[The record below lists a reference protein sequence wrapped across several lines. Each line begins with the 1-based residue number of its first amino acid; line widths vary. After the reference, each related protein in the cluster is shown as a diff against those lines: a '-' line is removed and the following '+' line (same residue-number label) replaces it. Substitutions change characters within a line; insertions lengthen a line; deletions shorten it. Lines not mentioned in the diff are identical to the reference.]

1 MLIIL
6 SGAETIHRKFF
17 AKRIISALN
26 TFTIDG
32 YTVKFVGE
40 TFIVTDPSG
49 KVVYSPTIGDVPGTN
64 ELLIDLN
71 NDGIK
76 DEIGFQIFEKAVALN
91 GAVLLEGVRDNHFA
105 NIFVDIPYDF
115 GQSDRLEY
123 SFPDSGYIQ
132 PHNYEDVL
140 NNYRNRPCEN
150 FVISGSFS
158 KAFIDNVRADIGE
171 ENVKVINIT
180 RHPSVAF
187 LTHWKPEAYYI
198 KNTEFTEEFEENKLL
213 HSIAN
218 TVSLSRF
225 DDIMTIKFEDI
236 IQNGHFM
243 FEGVRIDVP
252 DNYINYNGFM
262 TVWEKEYV
270 ETNQLATADELA
282 EFNHNFSHVASL
294 NGFDSRVPEDF
305 FAHLGY
311 DQLTFEQIMAQ

>member
-17 AKRIISALN
+17 AKRIMSAMN
-26 TFTIDG
+26 IFDVDG

-49 KVVYSPTIGDVPGTN
+49 KVVYSPAIGDVPETN

-76 DEIGFQIFEKAVALN
+76 DEFGFQIFEKVVALR
-91 GAVLLEGVRDNHFA
+91 GSVLLDGVRDNHFA
-105 NIFVDIPYDF
+105 NIFVDFLYDF
-115 GQSDRLEY
+115 GLSDVIEY
-123 SFPDSGYIQ
+123 NIPDAGYIQ
-132 PHNYEDVL
+132 PHTYEDVL

-158 KAFIDNVRADIGE
+158 KVFIDNIRTDIGA

-180 RHPSVAF
+180 RNPSVAF
-187 LTHWKPEAYYI
+187 LTHWKPEAYFI
-198 KNTEFTEEFEENKLL
+198 KNTEFTEEFEENKLE
-213 HSIAN
+213 HSISN

-236 IQNGHFM
+236 IQNGYFM
-243 FEGVRIDVP
+243 FEGFRIDVP
-252 DNYINYNGFM
+252 DNYINYNGYM
-262 TVWEKEYV
+262 TVWEKEYI
-270 ETNQLATADELA
+270 ETYQLATAEELIQ
-282 EFNHNFSHVASL
+282 FNYKLSHSASL

-305 FAHLGY
+305 FEQLGY
-311 DQLTFEQIMAQ
+311 DQLTFEQVMAQ